1 MIAGSI
7 PGFLPSW
14 PCSSR
19 SFFLVTSIFYLT
31 L

>member
-14 PCSSR
+14 HCSTR
-19 SFFLVTSIFYLT
+19 SFFLVTSISYLR

>member
-14 PCSSR
+14 PFSSR
-19 SFFLVTSIFYLT
+19 SFFLVTSIFYLR

>member
-14 PCSSR
+14 PSSSR
-19 SFFLVTSIFYLT
+19 SFFLVTSIFYLR